1 MSDIIREVDEELR
14 RERIEKLWQRYGG
27 YIVGAAL
34 LIVLAVAGWRAWDW
48 YETREA
54 AKAGARFEAAL
65 QLLNEGKRFEAEAAF
80 NAIAKD
86 ATAGYRLLAR
96 FRAAAVT
103 AKTDPAAGV
112 IAYEALA
119 ADNSVDPALRE
130 LAKLHI
136 GLILV
141 DTAPASEIVAR
152 MEPLTAPQ
160 APFRHSA
167 REVLGLAHYRAGD
180 RAKAQKIFTEI
191 AADPETPSAMRNRA
205 ELLRTL
211 FSSAGGAPA
220 ASAPATQ

>member
-27 YIVGAAL
+27 YIVGAAIL
-34 LIVLAVAGWRAWDW
+34 LVLAVAGWRGWDW
-48 YETREA
+48 YAARAA
-54 AKAGARFEAAL
+54 AKSGARFEAAL
-65 QLLNEGKRFEAEAAF
+65 QLVNEGKRFEAEAAF

-86 ATAGYRLLAR
+86 GTAGYRLLAR
-96 FRAAAVT
+96 FRAAAEA

-112 IAYEALA
+112 IAYDALA
-119 ADNSVDPALRE
+119 ADSSVDPALRD
-130 LAKLHI
+130 LAKLHT
-136 GLILV
+136 GLLLV

-152 MEPLTAPQ
+152 LEPLTAPQ
-160 APFRHSA
+160 SPFRHSA

-191 AADPETPSAMRNRA
+191 VADPETPAAMRNRA
-205 ELLRTL
+205 EIMRTL
-211 FSSAGGAPA
+211 VSSVGGAPA

>member
-14 RERIEKLWQRYGG
+14 RERFEKLWQHYGG

-48 YETREA
+48 YETRAA
-54 AKAGARFEAAL
+54 AKSGARFEAAL

-80 NAIAKD
+80 NAIAKEG
-86 ATAGYRLLAR
+86 TAGYRLLAR
-96 FRAAAVT
+96 FRAAAEA
-103 AKTDPAAGV
+103 AKTDSAAGV

-119 ADNSVDPALRE
+119 ADSSVDPALRE
-130 LAKLHI
+130 LAKLHT

-141 DTAPASEIVAR
+141 DTAPASEIAAR
-152 MEPLTAPQ
+152 LEPLTAPQ

-191 AADPETPSAMRNRA
+191 AADPETPAAMRKRA
-205 ELLRTL
+205 EIMRTL
-211 FSSAGGAPA
+211 VSSVGGAPA

>member
-27 YIVGAAL
+27 YIVGAAIL
-34 LIVLAVAGWRAWDW
+34 LVLVVAGWRGWDW
-48 YETREA
+48 YAAREA

-65 QLLNEGKRFEAEAAF
+65 QLVNEGKRFEAEAAF
-80 NAIAKD
+80 NAIAKEG
-86 ATAGYRLLAR
+86 TAGYRLLAR
-96 FRAAAVT
+96 FRAAAET

-112 IAYEALA
+112 IAYDALA
-119 ADNSVDPALRE
+119 ADSSVDPALRE
-130 LAKLHI
+130 LAKLHT

-141 DTAPASEIVAR
+141 DTAPASEIAAR
-152 MEPLTAPQ
+152 LEPLTAPQ

-191 AADPETPSAMRNRA
+191 AADPETPAAMRKRA
-205 ELLRTL
+205 EIMRTL
-211 FSSAGGAPA
+211 VSSVGGAPA